1 MTVARF
7 RAMPYAKALFEV
19 VKASGPGRLEE
30 VASELDRVAEV
41 VRTVPEFQRALTTPT
56 VPVESKSSI
65 LEAVLDELQ
74 ITEPTRRFL
83 HVVQQHYRM
92 EHMADIAATFRD
104 LVDRSEGRTRATVE
118 VASSLDPQAQQ
129 QIEGTLTRAL
139 GGDVVADFAINP
151 ELLAGLRVQVG
162 SKVFDGSLAG
172 QVDRLSRETI
182 TE

>member
-1 MTVARF
+1 MARF

-19 VKASGPGRLEE
+19 VTAADRGRLEQ
-30 VASELDRVAEV
+30 VGSELDRVAEV
-41 VRTVPEFQRALTTPT
+41 VQTVPVFQRALTTPT
-56 VPVESKSSI
+56 VPVESKSAI
-65 LEAVLDELQ
+65 LDAVLDELQ

-92 EHMADIAATFRD
+92 EHMADIAATFRE
-104 LVDRSEGRTRATVE
+104 LVDRSEGRSRATVE
-118 VASSLDPQAQQ
+118 VAGSLDPEAQQ
-129 QIEGTLTRAL
+129 QISATLGRAL
-139 GGDVVADFAINP
+139 GGDVVAEFAINP

-172 QVDRLSRETI
+172 QVDRLSRETM